1 MASLMKTIKT
11 KHTPKGPPKG
21 SLRAAP
27 KSQARFI
34 ESMECL
40 PVSKLPQGPEWSYEI
55 KLDGFRLSPVKKND
69 ETTLYSRRGNIL
81 NRKFHYIAT
90 ALKKLPDNT
99 VLDGE
104 LVALDSK
111 GNGPKVQIEPGRA
124 DESMSTAL
132 SPYLVV
138 LTTEI
143 AAGLMPLAIVTGVQG
158 ALQVFATW

>member
-1 MASLMKTIKT
+1 MKTTKT
-11 KHTPKGPPKG
+11 KHAPKGTTQG
-21 SLRAAP
+21 SRAAAP

-40 PVSKLPQGPEWSYEI
+40 PVSKLPQGPEWTYEI
-55 KLDGFRLSPVKKND
+55 KLDGFRLEAVKKSG
-69 ETTLYSRRGNIL
+69 ETILYSRRGNIL

-111 GNGPKVQIEPGRA
+111 GKSDFGLLQNFRSAESKIHYYVFDILILKGKDVAQRPLDERRA
-124 DESMSTAL
+124 L
-132 SPYLVV
+132 FGKILPRRHHQ
-138 LTTEI
+138 
-143 AAGLMPLAIVTGVQG
+143 P
-158 ALQVFATW
+158 

>member
-1 MASLMKTIKT
+1 MTTTKKKHARKSL
-11 KHTPKGPPKG
+11 PKG
-21 SLRAAP
+21 SAKASP
-27 KSQARFI
+27 KAHFF

-40 PVSKLPQGPEWSYEI
+40 PVAELHQGSDWSYEI
-55 KLDGFRLSPVKKND
+55 KLDGFRLQAVKKNG

-111 GNGPKVQIEPGRA
+111 GKSDFGLLQNFRSA
-124 DESMSTAL
+124 ESKIHFYAFDILVHKGKDVSQLPLVKDVRYWAKSVLCT
-132 SPYLVV
+132 SPF
-138 LTTEI
+138 
-143 AAGLMPLAIVTGVQG
+143 AAHAS
-158 ALQVFATW
+158 